1 MIKRLCSRRERLQI
15 TGDPLPQKRGRGKM
29 LYLHASGAG
38 IVSDRGAGSDRAH
51 HQREHEGS
59 CVVVSAVVVEDGM
72 QNALGEQTHIYASLQ
87 MVFA

>member
-15 TGDPLPQKRGRGKM
+15 TRDPHHKKREKNALFTCFWRRDP
-29 LYLHASGAG
+29 
-38 IVSDRGAGSDRAH
+38 VSDRGAGSDRAH

-59 CVVVSAVVVEDGM
+59 CVVAVVVVEDGM
-72 QNALGEQTHIYASLQ
+72 QNALGEQTYIYASLQ